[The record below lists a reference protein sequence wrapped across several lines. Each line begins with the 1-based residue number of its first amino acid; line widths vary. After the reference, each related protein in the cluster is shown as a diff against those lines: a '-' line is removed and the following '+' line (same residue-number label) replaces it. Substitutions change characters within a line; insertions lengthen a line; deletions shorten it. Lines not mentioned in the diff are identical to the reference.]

1 MMTNAIQILEI
12 EEHDDGSAT
21 LKVEC
26 DPVIFGKI
34 FNHGFV
40 DLIKKGIQL
49 ELSDLQNELKE

>member
-1 MMTNAIQILEI
+1 MTNAIQILEI

-49 ELSDLQNELKE
+49 ELSDLQNESKE

>member
-1 MMTNAIQILEI
+1 MTNAIQILEI

>member
-1 MMTNAIQILEI
+1 MMTNDIQILEI

-40 DLIKKGIQL
+40 DLIKKGIQS
-49 ELSDLQNELKE
+49 EISGLQNESKE

>member
-1 MMTNAIQILEI
+1 MTNDIQILEI

-40 DLIKKGIQL
+40 DLIKKGIQTDIS
-49 ELSDLQNELKE
+49 EMHIPEN

>member
-1 MMTNAIQILEI
+1 MTNDIQILEI

-49 ELSDLQNELKE
+49 ELSDLQNESKE

>member
-1 MMTNAIQILEI
+1 MTNDIQILEI

-40 DLIKKGIQL
+40 DLIKKGIQTDIS
-49 ELSDLQNELKE
+49 EMNIPEN

>member
-1 MMTNAIQILEI
+1 MTNDIQILEI
-12 EEHDDGSAT
+12 EEHEDGSAT

-40 DLIKKGIQL
+40 DLIKKGIQTDIS
-49 ELSDLQNELKE
+49 EMNIPEN